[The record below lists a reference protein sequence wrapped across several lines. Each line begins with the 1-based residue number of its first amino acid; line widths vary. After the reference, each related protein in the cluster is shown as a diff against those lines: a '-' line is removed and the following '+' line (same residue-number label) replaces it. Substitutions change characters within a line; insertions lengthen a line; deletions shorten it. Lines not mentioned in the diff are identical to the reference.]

1 MKRPLYFIILFYFQ
15 SALLSQAQRGS
26 DINGSNGQY
35 LSNESISMNASGS
48 RIAVGVKQA
57 NIVKVFQY
65 SSDGWTQLGS
75 NIGPGSGAAEFGARV
90 SMNSAGDRV
99 AISATN
105 VNDNVYQSY
114 VEVYQYSNSAWSRV
128 GSRIT
133 SADNEQG
140 YRVSLSSDGLV
151 FAIGSPYSDG
161 NGTDAGSIKVYAWDS
176 SDWVQRGET
185 NDGEAAGDLYGL
197 SVSLSGD
204 GTVVAGG
211 AISNDG
217 NGTNA
222 GHIRIYKWWGSNWAQ
237 YGPDI
242 DGEAASDSLGFSV
255 ALSYD
260 GKEIAATTQYND
272 GNGEDSGHARVF
284 TYGYCNGAFSQWCQ
298 RGSDINGEAAGDHF
312 GASVAINSDG
322 TTIAVGAPYNDGN
335 GSNSG
340 HVRVYDWGSSSWS
353 KRGNDIDGEASQD
366 NSGARYSLA
375 MDSAGTFLAIGA
387 PNNDGGG
394 SQAGHVRVYSIDQT
408 APTITNTIL
417 GPDNLSISVTFSETV
432 YNSNSASGALE
443 ASDFSLSMSGGDA
456 SLGSNTPTNITSSGD
471 TYKLGINLSG
481 TPDGN
486 ETITIV
492 PVDNGV
498 YDSAANEASTN
509 QSNNSLKLHV
519 IAAAPTSSGWQ
530 TGTIANQG
538 TPYDIDADNLSPNA
552 VSSQYGRNPEIVT
565 VPTSTGFD
573 VAWRDQN
580 SNKIIITQHTLSNGV
595 YQESRH
601 LSLSSLGLL
610 CGFTKDDAGNFYVIT
625 ALDDNVTTSVQPTY
639 DRYGILRLNKIG
651 SDGTLT
657 YWKEVIVD
665 TVSALP
671 IFDPMVWG
679 TGRLVYGGNKLHFSF
694 SHSTQYD
701 AALSQRHQA
710 HRQFQFNPSSGVLE
724 KDWTGISHSFNQR
737 LIYDGQNFIG
747 IALGDVKRG
756 INISSAFNTRN
767 YDLGGGSY
775 RILSWVVAF
784 AIKGGSET
792 TSSGGYQNT
801 FTRLGDIVKS
811 TNGYPIVFATE
822 KSTTYTSSDDRAIL
836 DARNL
841 GFVHVKN
848 DFLNQVSSSN
858 NFDVTIT
865 DASTNS
871 NVASPYNVTINYS
884 GSTTGTNRGV
894 VWLTNYTDL
903 NTENVEKPK
912 LVSLG
917 NGNFLALW
925 EKWGIT
931 TTGNNYFSTS
941 DYVETYA
948 MVIDEYGR
956 VIESARSLGQIRL
969 QRDDD
974 AFVHNGK
981 AFWVRGDQNPSKL
994 IVYSVD
1000 KDLNFKNESS
1010 PIILSAAISSD
1021 NSTLT
1026 VTMSEAVVNA
1036 ASNGSAL
1043 EASDFSLS
1051 ISGGTMTLSSS
1062 TPSSIS
1068 ISGTEITLGV
1078 PKSGTADGN
1087 ETITVTPIV
1096 NSIYDSEGNTAS
1108 TTQSNNTASLNDITA
1123 PSFVTDYPTTSNV
1136 AGTSFNLKLKI
1147 NEGGKG
1153 YYVVLA
1159 DNATAPTAAEV
1170 KAGTGSSAAR
1180 AVKSGNSSLTADTE
1194 VSIGVTDLSSETAY
1208 DIYVVAE
1215 DDENTPNVQSPVSK
1229 LEITTTDITAPSFAT
1244 DYPTTSNVAG
1254 TSFDLKLMINGGGK
1268 GYCVVLTDEST
1279 APTSAEI
1286 KAGTGSGGATAIKSG
1301 SVDLTADTEANI
1313 SITELASETAYDVY
1327 VVAEDASSNIQTS
1340 PTQVDVTTS
1349 DVTAPAVP
1357 TGLTPTAGDAQVT
1370 LTWKENT
1377 ESDVAK
1383 YIIYGSTA
1391 SAPTA
1396 KVDSTTG
1403 VADTSKTLTGLT
1415 NSTPYY
1421 YRLKAVDNLN
1431 NESDYSSEVSST
1443 PIQPNRA
1450 PVATAQTVTTNEDT
1464 EVTITLSG
1472 TDPDSDALTYSI
1484 VTLPANGGLF
1494 QTDDGTNKSTA
1505 ISSSELPASVSNSEH
1520 KVIYS
1525 PNENGSGDGH
1535 GNFTFKVND
1544 RKDDSETA
1552 TVTVNVT
1559 AVNDPPTSFSMVSP
1573 ANDTNID
1580 INDGNY
1586 SDSLTFDWT
1595 ASSDVEG
1602 ESITYKIFFTDG
1614 LSSFSQSGLSA
1625 DKISIARSDIYLI
1638 MDQSNLSHWTEPSE
1652 ISGSWKVS
1660 AYDATDS
1667 TVADNASFSL
1677 TIKEN
1682 VLLVDARYAIPDV
1695 FALHPNYPNP
1705 FNPTTTILYDLPE
1718 AATVHLVIYDILGK
1732 QIKTLLNQS
1741 QDAGNRIAMWDG
1753 TDDLGR
1759 QVSAG
1764 VYLYQIQAGGF
1775 NQTRKM
1781 LFLK

>member
-1 MKRPLYFIILFYFQ
+1 
-15 SALLSQAQRGS
+15 
-26 DINGSNGQY
+26 
-35 LSNESISMNASGS
+35 MNASGS
-48 RIAVGVKQA
+48 RIAVGVKEA

-114 VEVYQYSNSAWSRV
+114 VEIYQYSNSAWSRV

-161 NGTDAGSIKVYAWDS
+161 NGTDAGSIKVYAWGS

-272 GNGEDSGHARVF
+272 GNGEASGHARVF

-375 MDSAGTFLAIGA
+375 MDSTGTYLAIGA

-394 SQAGHVRVYSIDQT
+394 SQAGHVRVYSLDQT

-443 ASDFSLSMSGGDA
+443 ASDFSLSISGGDA

-498 YDSAANEASTN
+498 YDGAGNEASTN

-538 TPYDIDADNLSPNA
+538 TPYDIDEDNLSPNSHYA
-552 VSSQYGRNPEIVT
+552 MYGVNPEIVT

-610 CGFTKDDAGNFYVIT
+610 CGFTKDDAGNFYVVT
-625 ALDDNVTTSVQPTY
+625 ALDDNVTASVQPTY

-671 IFDPMVWG
+671 IFRPLVAG

-694 SHSTQYD
+694 SHNTQYD
-701 AALSQRHQA
+701 AAEGNRHQA

-724 KDWTGISHSFNQR
+724 KDWTGISHSFDQR

-747 IALGDVKRG
+747 IALGDVSRG

-775 RILSWVVAF
+775 RILSWVMAF
-784 AIKGGSET
+784 AVKGGSET
-792 TSSGGYQNT
+792 TSSGGYNNT
-801 FTRLGDIVKS
+801 FTRLGDVVKS
-811 TNGYPIVFATE
+811 TNGYPIIFATE
-822 KSTTYTSSDDRAIL
+822 KSTTYTSSDGDRAIL

-841 GFVHVKN
+841 AFVHVKN

-858 NFDVTIT
+858 SYDVTIT

-871 NVASPYNVTINYS
+871 NVASPYNVTINHS

-917 NGNFLALW
+917 NGDFLVLW
-925 EKWGIT
+925 EKWGIST
-931 TTGNNYFSTS
+931 TDKGAYGQTS

-969 QRDDD
+969 QRNDD

-1036 ASNGSAL
+1036 ASNGSSL

-1078 PKSGTADGN
+1078 PKSGTANGN

-1136 AGTSFNLKLKI
+1136 AGTSFNLKLNI
-1147 NEGGKG
+1147 NE
-1153 YYVVLA
+1153 
-1159 DNATAPTAAEV
+1159 
-1170 KAGTGSSAAR
+1170 
-1180 AVKSGNSSLTADTE
+1180 
-1194 VSIGVTDLSSETAY
+1194 
-1208 DIYVVAE
+1208 
-1215 DDENTPNVQSPVSK
+1215 
-1229 LEITTTDITAPSFAT
+1229 
-1244 DYPTTSNVAG
+1244 
-1254 TSFDLKLMINGGGK
+1254 GGK
-1268 GYCVVLTDEST
+1268 GYCVVLTDESS

-1301 SVDLTADTEANI
+1301 SVDLTANTEANI
-1313 SITELASETAYDVY
+1313 SITELASGTAYDVY

-1340 PTQVDVTTS
+1340 PTKVDVTTSDVTTS

-1357 TGLTPTAGDAQVT
+1357 TGLTPTAGDAQVM

-1415 NSTPYY
+1415 NGTPYY
-1421 YRLKAVDNLN
+1421 YRLKAVDNSN
-1431 NESDYSSEVSST
+1431 NASDYSSEVSST
-1443 PIQPNRA
+1443 PIQPNTA

-1472 TDPDSDALTYSI
+1472 TDPDSDTLTYSI

-1494 QTDDGTNKSTA
+1494 QIDDGTNKSTA

-1525 PNENGSGDGH
+1525 PNENSSGDGH
-1535 GNFTFKVND
+1535 GIFTFKVND

-1559 AVNDPPTSFSMVSP
+1559 AVNDPPASFGMVSP

-1682 VLLVDARYAIPDV
+1682 VLVVDARYAIPDE
-1695 FALHPNYPNP
+1695 FALH
-1705 FNPTTTILYDLPE
+1705 
-1718 AATVHLVIYDILGK
+1718 
-1732 QIKTLLNQS
+1732 
-1741 QDAGNRIAMWDG
+1741 
-1753 TDDLGR
+1753 
-1759 QVSAG
+1759 
-1764 VYLYQIQAGGF
+1764 
-1775 NQTRKM
+1775 
-1781 LFLK
+1781 